1 MTRHL
6 STASR
11 AALVAGAALLLGAGM
26 AVAHPGHEAPTVH
39 SHTGSPGLLAVIA
52 MSLLGVAAL
61 VALTR
66 FIVRRLRLR
75 RQP

>member
-6 STASR
+6 STAFR
-11 AALVAGAALLLGAGM
+11 AALVAVAALLLGAGL

-39 SHTGSPGLLAVIA
+39 SHTGSPALLAVIA

-66 FIVRRLRLR
+66 CVVRRLRLR

>member
-6 STASR
+6 SIVSR
-11 AALVAGAALLLGAGM
+11 AALVAVAALLLGAGL
-26 AVAHPGHEAPTVH
+26 AVAHSGHEAPAVH
-39 SHTGSPGLLAVIA
+39 SHTGSPALLAVIA